1 MKTIF
6 HIGELDCAGCA
17 KKMKQQISQLEGI
30 DSVKV
35 FAQLRKVRTVSNH
48 QLIGTS
54 QIEQAIIQLDYPVYT
69 TKRA

>member
-6 HIGELDCAGCA
+6 HIGELNCASCA
-17 KKMKQQISQLEGI
+17 KKIEQQLSQLEGI

-35 FAQLRKVRTVSNH
+35 FAQLGKVRTVSNH

-54 QIEQAIIQLDYPVYT
+54 QIEEAIIQLGYPVYT